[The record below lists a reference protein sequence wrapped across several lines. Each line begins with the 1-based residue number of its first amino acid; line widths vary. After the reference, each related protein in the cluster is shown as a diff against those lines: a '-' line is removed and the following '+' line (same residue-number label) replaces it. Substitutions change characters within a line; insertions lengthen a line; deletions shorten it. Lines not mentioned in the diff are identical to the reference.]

1 MKIEKILDLMGSAP
15 TSLCEKAKCVGLTT
29 KGFSAKLRIA
39 AFLYINGINIAY

>member
-29 KGFSAKLRIA
+29 KGFSAKLRIVVEK
-39 AFLYINGINIAY
+39 LNSSN